1 MLDDGG
7 RNFEFWYE
15 NLEACANTK
24 GVRAALERPM
34 PGSVENSAIKQW
46 LIQSVPVIWHSQIS
60 CHKAAFDFIAW
71 VKNSHTGGSNQ
82 DINLEWYKEME
93 QGHQDRGDTQGLPL
107 QNDGS
112 GYKSQ
117 KQRVHHLSR
126 LWAHALPAEPSKSR
140 SEGRLRMGQT

>member
-1 MLDDGG
+1 MTKRGKEKESSSETAMSQPGEVSGATPGQSMTGTQSATAEPKVEIDKAAYIPNTSNPKMTVMLDDGG

-60 CHKAAFDFIAW
+60 CHQSK
-71 VKNSHTGGSNQ
+71 
-82 DINLEWYKEME
+82 
-93 QGHQDRGDTQGLPL
+93 R
-107 QNDGS
+107 
-112 GYKSQ
+112 
-117 KQRVHHLSR
+117 RSR
-126 LWAHALPAEPSKSR
+126 LSSALWRARTVITSC
-140 SEGRLRMGQT
+140 